1 MSSYEPISCPVSTSN
16 TIMDSIPIPESL
28 HGPLLKVGTSTLAH
42 PIEFAKVLIQI
53 GHEPIAPKHTKTLL
67 GRPALSLPSVF
78 GYIGHIRRRD
88 GVLGLYR
95 GWPTKII
102 SIGIS
107 TVVSEKIKKALEN
120 KNFFVKDPAILGRDE
135 DDMTPEEKLSKTMDD
150 GMKEIAEKLACII
163 LTQPLHVC
171 TVRAMAQ
178 FVGNESKYD
187 GVFGNIAAVYQENG
201 ILGKTFVS
209 VCKPKRGRYPLVNKI
224 SPLPDN
230 LGYRQ
235 MDILKYFRIFQG
247 FGQDLYL
254 EH

>member
-1 MSSYEPISCPVSTSN
+1 MSSYEPISCPVSTSK

-42 PIEFAKVLIQI
+42 PVEFAKVLIQI

-88 GVLGLYR
+88 GILGLYR
-95 GWPTKII
+95 GWSTKM
-102 SIGIS
+102 IGIGVS
-107 TVVSEKIKKALEN
+107 TVVSDKIKRALEN
-120 KNFFVKDPAILGRDE
+120 KHFFVKDPAILERDE

-150 GMKEIAEKLACII
+150 GMKEIAEKLACLI

-178 FVGNESKYD
+178 FVGNESKHD
-187 GVFGNIAAVYQENG
+187 GVFGNIVAVYQENG
-201 ILGKTFVS
+201 ILGKAFH
-209 VCKPKRGRYPLVNKI
+209 LFIN
-224 SPLPDN
+224 
-230 LGYRQ
+230 
-235 MDILKYFRIFQG
+235 
-247 FGQDLYL
+247 
-254 EH
+254 